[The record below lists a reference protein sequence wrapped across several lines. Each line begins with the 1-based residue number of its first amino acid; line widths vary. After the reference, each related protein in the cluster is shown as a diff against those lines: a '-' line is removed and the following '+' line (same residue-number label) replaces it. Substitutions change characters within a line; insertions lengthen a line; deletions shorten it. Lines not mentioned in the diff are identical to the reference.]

1 MLSLIFDICVSSSH
15 HIEVLNRDRAIF
27 ISGDK
32 QSCSR
37 LNMMNMD
44 RFAREAPIILW
55 CISGVSLLRLR
66 FSMLLATLIL
76 NLFLVSFNKFFIII
90 VAFCTATRGTVAVS
104 VGPWLP

>member
-1 MLSLIFDICVSSSH
+1 MLCLIFDICVSSSH

-27 ISGDK
+27 ISGDE

-55 CISGVSLLRLR
+55 CISVVSLLRLR
-66 FSMLLATLIL
+66 FSMLLATMIL
-76 NLFLVSFNKFFIII
+76 NVFLVSCNNLIVQPKCLYGFI
-90 VAFCTATRGTVAVS
+90 AT
-104 VGPWLP
+104 L

>member
-1 MLSLIFDICVSSSH
+1 MLGLIFDICVSSSH
-15 HIEVLNRDRAIF
+15 HIDVPNRDRAIF

-37 LNMMNMD
+37 LNMVNMD

-66 FSMLLATLIL
+66 LCVLLATML
-76 NLFLVSFNKFFIII
+76 LFLLLVNLSCLLI
-90 VAFCTATRGTVAVS
+90 R
-104 VGPWLP
+104 

>member
-1 MLSLIFDICVSSSH
+1 MFCLIFNVCVSPAH
-15 HIEVLNRDRAIF
+15 YIKVLHRDRAIF

-66 FSMLLATLIL
+66 FSMLLATMIL
-76 NLFLVSFNKFFIII
+76 NVFLVSFNKLFILIA
-90 VAFCTATRGTVAVS
+90 AF
-104 VGPWLP
+104 